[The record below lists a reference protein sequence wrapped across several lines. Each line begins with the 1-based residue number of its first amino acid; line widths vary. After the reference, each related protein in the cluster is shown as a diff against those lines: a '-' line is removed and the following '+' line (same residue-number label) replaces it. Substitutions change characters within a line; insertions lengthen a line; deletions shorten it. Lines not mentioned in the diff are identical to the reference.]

1 MASINDYKLLAI
13 KCEKYYEELSK
24 QTYISA
30 SNDVEKSR
38 LGFYFFILDSLCSV
52 SEPDLVLDMITD
64 TDFNEKLGSRK
75 VDDCGIDAVF
85 IDETENIIN
94 LFNFKYRNKYKA
106 DSKQK
111 LNDVVNSTKYI
122 NAVYSG
128 DIEDLEGKPQ
138 KFAKKIKSLYDS
150 KAIWKTRLY
159 IVSNDSDSVD
169 LNDKHIRNLT
179 KSYDIEINS
188 ICLKDISDMLS
199 IRPDPIN
206 ATLLLPKEALMSY
219 SENSLST
226 SKSYIARLRSSE
238 IVRITCNDSSLRE
251 KFHIEEDEVSS
262 ELSDVNLDF
271 GVLFD
276 NVRGFVQK
284 SKYNGNIAKTLK
296 NQPSKFFMYNNGIT
310 IVAKNIKS
318 QSVNGQSQ
326 LKLSIKDFQVL
337 NGGQT
342 VRTIHNFNQ
351 ENERNII
358 DYLCKSEVLVRIF
371 MSDDDEGEIN
381 KIAEYTNSQN
391 TIAASDLKALNEKQ
405 IQIEKYLKEKGV
417 NYVRKS
423 GDLGRV
429 DENYKYSIGMVKFAQ
444 ILYAIQ
450 GNPEKSTNSKQSIF
464 GKLYDD
470 IFSSDNFDIE
480 DSYRIVKDYYSVRE
494 EYQREDYKSLDIK
507 HYYIMYLNEHF
518 PNISTQDKMGML
530 ERHIAHYKVDKETSD
545 VRKMSQT
552 RFKDELVEKMKK
564 LGS

>member
-13 KCEKYYEELSK
+13 KCEKYYLELNK
-24 QTYISA
+24 QTNISA
-30 SNDVEKSR
+30 SNDIDKSR
-38 LGFYFFILDSLCSV
+38 LGFYFFILDSLCGV
-52 SEPDLVLDMITD
+52 SEPDQVVEMITD
-64 TDFNEKLGSRK
+64 TDFNEKLGSKK

-85 IDETENIIN
+85 IDESENVIN
-94 LFNFKYRNKYKA
+94 LFNFKYRNKFKV

-111 LNDVVNSTKYI
+111 LNDVINSTKYI

-128 DIEDLEGKPQ
+128 DVEDLEGKP
-138 KFAKKIKSLYDS
+138 KAFARQIKSLYDS

-159 IVSNDSDSVD
+159 VVSNDNQPVD
-169 LNDKHIRNLT
+169 LNDKHIKNLT
-179 KSYDIEINS
+179 RSYDIEINT
-188 ICLKDISDMLS
+188 ICLDNISDMLS
-199 IRPDPIN
+199 IRPDPIS

-219 SENSLST
+219 SENNLST

-238 IVRITCNDSSLRE
+238 IVRITCNDNTLRH

-284 SKYNGNIAKTLK
+284 SKYNGNISKTLK

-326 LKLSIKDFQVL
+326 LKLTINDFQVL

-351 ENERNII
+351 ENERNIL

-371 MSDDDEGEIN
+371 MADDDEGEIN

-391 TIAASDLKALNEKQ
+391 TIAASDLKALNQKQ
-405 IQIEKYLKEKGV
+405 IEIEKFLKEKGV

-423 GDLGRV
+423 GDLGRI
-429 DENYKYSIGMVKFAQ
+429 DEDYEFSIGMVKFGQ
-444 ILYAIQ
+444 ILYALQ

-470 IFSSDNFDIE
+470 IFSEEFFDVE
-480 DSYRIVKDYYSVRE
+480 DAYEIVTNYYKVRE
-494 EYQREDYKSLDIK
+494 AYQNSSYKSLDIK
-507 HYYIMYLNEHF
+507 HYYIMYLDKKF
-518 PNISTQDKMGML
+518 PNISTLDKMGIL
-530 ERHIAHYKVDKETSD
+530 EQHVSDYKVDKETSD
-545 VRKMSQT
+545 VRKMSQS
-552 RFKDELVEKMKK
+552 RFKDELLKK
-564 LGS
+564 LK

>member
-30 SNDVEKSR
+30 NNDVEKSR

-94 LFNFKYRNKYKA
+94 LFNFKYRNKFKV
-106 DSKQK
+106 DSRQK

-128 DIEDLEGKPQ
+128 DVDDLEGKPK
-138 KFAKKIKSLYDS
+138 KFAKKIKNLYDS

-188 ICLKDISDMLS
+188 ICLKDIADMLS

-219 SENSLST
+219 SENNLST
-226 SKSYIARLRSSE
+226 SKSYIARLTSSE

-296 NQPSKFFMYNNGIT
+296 SQPSKFFMYNNGIT

-391 TIAASDLKALNEKQ
+391 TIAASDLKALNQKQ

-429 DENYKYSIGMVKFAQ
+429 DENYEYSIGMVKFAQ
-444 ILYAIQ
+444 ILYAMQ

-470 IFSSDNFDIE
+470 IFSSENFDIE
-480 DSYRIVKDYYSVRE
+480 DSYKIVEDYYNIRE
-494 EYQREDYKSLDIK
+494 EYQRKDYKSIDIK
-507 HYYIMYLNEHF
+507 HYYIMYLNEEF

-552 RFKDELVEKMKK
+552 RFKDELVDK
-564 LGS
+564 LKQNN